1 MTRFDWPALL
11 RLGLHQLRLTPAEFW
26 RLTPVELVLMLGEP
40 RGGRPM
46 DRARLDALVAA
57 WPDKMEGN
65 GDGSNGRT
73 GRA

>member
-1 MTRFDWPALL
+1 
-11 RLGLHQLRLTPAEFW
+11 
-26 RLTPVELVLMLGEP
+26 PVELVLMLGEP